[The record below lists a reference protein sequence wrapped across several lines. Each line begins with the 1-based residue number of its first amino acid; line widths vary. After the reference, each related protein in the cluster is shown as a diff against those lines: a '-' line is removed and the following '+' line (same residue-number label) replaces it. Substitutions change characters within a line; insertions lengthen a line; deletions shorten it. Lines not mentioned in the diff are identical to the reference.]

1 MNDAL
6 ITGCAILVSAG
17 LFIAFIGM
25 MLLFLHTNEGST
37 KLIECSCVVN
47 QDSTNE
53 ITDRLSRIEGFIDAY
68 LTVPQ
73 YDMDPP

>member
-25 MLLFLHTNEGST
+25 MLLFLHMDKDPATPR
-37 KLIECSCVVN
+37 ECLCIVG
-47 QDSTNE
+47 QDSTKS
-53 ITDRLSRIEGFIDAY
+53 RLDRIEGFIDAY
-68 LTVPQ
+68 LTIPQ